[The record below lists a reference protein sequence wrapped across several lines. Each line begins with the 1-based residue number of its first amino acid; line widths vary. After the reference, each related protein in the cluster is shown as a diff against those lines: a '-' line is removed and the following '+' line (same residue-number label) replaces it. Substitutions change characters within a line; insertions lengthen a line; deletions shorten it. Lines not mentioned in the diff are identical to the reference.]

1 MKIKLD
7 WISALLIIALMAT
20 LIAFYAGIFPYPY
33 GFIVITLLL
42 VFRMTAGQ
50 EKE

>member
-1 MKIKLD
+1 MRIKFD
-7 WISALLIIALMAT
+7 RISALLVIALMAT
-20 LIAFYAGIFPYPY
+20 LIAFFAGIFPYPF

-42 VFRMTAGQ
+42 VFRTIAGQ